1 MHDPK
6 NILSTSRF
14 VATNTKNL
22 GFTFDAIFDQPVV
35 GFFFF
40 FVVVVVVVVM
50 LDFFIYCVCVYI
62 YIYILGA
69 KPTTR
74 DLDDKFP
81 KYNVLLKF
89 TPSK

>member
-40 FVVVVVVVVM
+40 FVVVVVVVM
-50 LDFFIYCVCVYI
+50 LDFFIYCVCV